1 MIFNSGVAPDALADL
16 VHDHADLNRQVLE
29 LGTLIASDE
38 PAIASKARLDDLR
51 EHLFAHFAR
60 EEEGLFPFV
69 ADHFPDLADRVNA
82 MASAHDAICG
92 AVARMCHLIAAGNST
107 QTLQP
112 MFERFQVAYAQHA
125 RVESELLASLRD
137 RLDDEQ
143 RVALATLVRDL

>member
-1 MIFNSGVAPDALADL
+1 MAADAIAEL

-29 LGTLIASDE
+29 IGSLIASDE
-38 PAIASKARLDDLR
+38 PAVASKARLDELR

-69 ADHFPDLADRVNA
+69 ADHFPDLADRVHA

-92 AVARMCHLIAAGNST
+92 AVARMCHLIAAGTNPVS
-107 QTLQP
+107 LGP
-112 MFERFQVAYAQHA
+112 LFERFQLAYAQHA
-125 RVESELLASLRD
+125 RVEGELLASLKD

-143 RVALATLVRDL
+143 LAALAALVRDL